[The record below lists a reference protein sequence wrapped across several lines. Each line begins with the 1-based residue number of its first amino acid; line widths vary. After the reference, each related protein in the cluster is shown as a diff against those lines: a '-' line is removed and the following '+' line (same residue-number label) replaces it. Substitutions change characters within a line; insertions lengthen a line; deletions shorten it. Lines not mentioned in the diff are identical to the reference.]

1 MEAPLHHSPVPLPA
15 PMPAAPPRQRD
26 DAIIVDASAILQA
39 AAATSVTALHLQK
52 PPTAMADRRE
62 QCPRCA
68 SRDTKFCY
76 YNNYNT
82 AQPRHFC
89 RACRRYWTLGGSL
102 RNVPVGGSSRKR
114 PRPARG
120 PARAVANASSSAA
133 TTTTVTAGTGSS
145 CGGPFATSL
154 PLPAPALATA
164 QNGGGLLNSL
174 LLGSV
179 PLLEGR
185 LRFDLGLGQPA
196 GSTGAGDLLG
206 FGAGP
211 LLWPSAT
218 TLSEGDRAE
227 TISKPGGGV
236 FPPPAAVLW
245 QELAAAMPAAGVGG
259 LHQNHG
265 MSQLLL

>member
-1 MEAPLHHSPVPLPA
+1 MAEAPLHHSPVPLPA
-15 PMPAAPPRQRD
+15 PMPAPPRQRD
-26 DAIIVDASAILQA
+26 DAITIDASAILQKQQQA
-39 AAATSVTALHLQK
+39 PAVTSVTALHLQK
-52 PPTAMADRRE
+52 PPTAMAGRRE

-120 PARAVANASSSAA
+120 PTRAAANASSSAA
-133 TTTTVTAGTGSS
+133 APATTTVTGTGSS

-154 PLPAPALATA
+154 PPLHAPALATA
-164 QNGGGLLNSL
+164 QQNGGLLSSL

-185 LRFDLGLGQPA
+185 LRFDLGQPA
-196 GSTGAGDLLG
+196 GSIGAGDLLG
-206 FGAGP
+206 FGSGP
-211 LLWPSAT
+211 LLWPSA

-227 TISKPGGGV
+227 TISKP
-236 FPPPAAVLW
+236 AAATLW
-245 QELAAAMPAAGVGG
+245 QELAAAMPAAGGGG
-259 LHQNHG
+259 LHQHHG
-265 MSQLLL
+265 ASQLLM